1 MRRVV
6 DVVGGRWLRLKTA
19 TTNKLS
25 QQWYFDQ
32 TTKTIMNVGNKG
44 KSIDIDGNGK
54 NSNLQIATTNS
65 RWW

>member
-1 MRRVV
+1 M
-6 DVVGGRWLRLKTA
+6 TS
-19 TTNKLS
+19 NKMS

-44 KSIDIDGNGK
+44 KSIDIDGNGS
-54 NSNLQIATTNS
+54 NSNLQIAKTNS